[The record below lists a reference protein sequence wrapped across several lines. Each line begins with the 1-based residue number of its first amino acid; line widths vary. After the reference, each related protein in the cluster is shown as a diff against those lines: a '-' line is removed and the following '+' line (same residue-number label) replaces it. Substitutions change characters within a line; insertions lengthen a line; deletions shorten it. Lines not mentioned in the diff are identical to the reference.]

1 TKIAD
6 LVQIEPKDFNKDS
19 NMAIED
25 NINLKYSNK
34 VIQKI
39 GLCICLYDLLSASD
53 GLIGHGT
60 GLINVNVE
68 FRMVVFRPFK
78 NEVILGRISSS
89 RPEGIHSLRSSF
101 PSCLVPR
108 LKPATV
114 RTKFFNEIWV
124 PLDKLP
130 AGTYYDDGA
139 GVMVWEPE
147 GDKMYFDNHETVRF
161 RVEEEEWN
169 DAAPVGPK
177 REGVEVERK
186 SPYKLVVSMEEPG
199 MGPCL
204 WWDEDVEGA
213 MEVDG

>member
-60 GLINVNVE
+60 GLINVNV
-68 FRMVVFRPFK
+68 RTP
-78 NEVILGRISSS
+78 
-89 RPEGIHSLRSSF
+89 PSL
-101 PSCLVPR
+101 LVLPR
-108 LKPATV
+108 LNAATV

-124 PLDKLP
+124 PIEKLP
-130 AGTYYDDGA
+130 AGTYFADTTQEMIWA
-139 GVMVWEPE
+139 PE

-177 REGVEVERK
+177 REGIEVERK
-186 SPYKLVVSMEEPG
+186 SPYKLVGSMEEPG

-204 WWDEDVEGA
+204 WWDEDMEGE